1 HPDRSSGAPLRVA
14 DRIDSAATSMVTV
27 APGCRQRNRT
37 SVTERKACSPV
48 RSTVM
53 SYEVTS
59 SRRARS
65 AASAWVRLRT
75 PATMLLH
82 QVVPARG
89 GVSRGFAP
97 SLSWGSGLRGRPSAH
112 GSLLTAQPA
121 GTMDPMAERDAV
133 DMWFD
138 PACPWAWVTSRWLL
152 EVEKVRPVEVSFHV
166 MSLSVLNEGREVPE
180 QYAEAMKR
188 AWGPVRVCIA
198 AAQRYGEK
206 VLRDLYTAFGTRIHL
221 QKQEMNRELCAA
233 ALSDVDLDPAL
244 AAAADSTE
252 YDEALRASHHAG
264 MDPVGFDVGTPVI
277 HAPGP
282 DGKKVAFFGPV
293 VTPAPKGEAAG
304 RLWDGVLLVAGTPGF
319 YELKRTREVGPSFD

>member
-1 HPDRSSGAPLRVA
+1 
-14 DRIDSAATSMVTV
+14 
-27 APGCRQRNRT
+27 
-37 SVTERKACSPV
+37 
-48 RSTVM
+48 
-53 SYEVTS
+53 
-59 SRRARS
+59 
-65 AASAWVRLRT
+65 
-75 PATMLLH
+75 
-82 QVVPARG
+82 
-89 GVSRGFAP
+89 
-97 SLSWGSGLRGRPSAH
+97 
-112 GSLLTAQPA
+112 
-121 GTMDPMAERDAV
+121 MAERDAV